1 MENLKILRRLEGRDV
16 GKNRSIFA
24 PNVLISFRFRSSVDL
39 SARLEDVRAG
49 IRAWKSMHPL
59 LRAKVIKMG
68 ETDED
73 FYYVIDEN
81 SSANRNLKNFQFLR
95 VNYLDKGT
103 DGDRLVP
110 SEELLYELMF
120 ENYMSE
126 KIDCEREHDLLWKL
140 CFIELRKNENEIVYE
155 LFWYFHHMIGDG
167 ISAKENGL
175 LLLELIEKSLKGE
188 ACEPIDYGM
197 YPGSEKLFEREIAS
211 TATNPV
217 RDLSQRPEFVK
228 SDEAIRHAAESLNKY
243 FRSPDEIRDF
253 ELVDLN
259 HDGRKYASFGE
270 LVELSRTKSNHKP
283 KRCVID
289 QPEFLRLQKK

>member
-1 MENLKILRRLEGRDV
+1 MENLKILRRLEDRDV

-39 SARLEDVRAG
+39 STRLEDVRAG

-68 ETDED
+68 ESDKD
-73 FYYVIDEN
+73 FYYAIDEN
-81 SSANRNLKNFQFLR
+81 SSANRNLENFQFLR
-95 VNYLDKGT
+95 VNYLDSGNHA
-103 DGDRLVP
+103 DRLTP

-120 ENYMSE
+120 ENYMSD
-126 KIDCEREHDLLWKL
+126 KIDCEREHELLWKL
-140 CFIELRKNENEIVYE
+140 CFIELRKDENEIVYE
-155 LFWYFHHMIGDG
+155 LFWYFNHMIGDG

-175 LLLELIEKSLKGE
+175 LLLELIEKSVKGE
-188 ACEPIDYGM
+188 AIEPVDYGM

-217 RDLSQRPEFVK
+217 RDVSQRPEFVN
-228 SDEAIRHAAESLNKY
+228 SDEAIRHAASSLDKY
-243 FRSPDEIRDF
+243 FRNLDEIRDF

-259 HDGRKYASFGE
+259 HGGRKYASFRE
-270 LVELSRTKSNHKP
+270 LVEFSRTKSNHKP

-289 QPEFLRLQKK
+289 QTEFIKLQKK